1 MIPVEN
7 RPMLDQAMANCK
19 ELLVLCSSLPE
30 IDGEGREVGL
40 CSLSVVALS
49 HILILFFFTVLRS
62 AEFVS
67 KVLALSFFSIFFF
80 FFHTFF
86 LQGGKI
92 KKMADAKLAK
102 KDFKAAMLDYV
113 YAGLHFYHAAE
124 FKCELENNPSGARQ
138 LLRETAQLLMGKK
151 RKTERELSFNKRKSH
166 F

>member
-80 FFHTFF
+80 FFTLFFCRVERSKRWLMPILQRRISRQPCSIMCMQVFTF
-86 LQGGKI
+86 I
-92 KKMADAKLAK
+92 
-102 KDFKAAMLDYV
+102 MLLNSSVNLKTILLELDSC
-113 YAGLHFYHAAE
+113 
-124 FKCELENNPSGARQ
+124 CERRHS
-138 LLRETAQLLMGKK
+138 
-151 RKTERELSFNKRKSH
+151 S
-166 F
+166 